1 MLLLTVMINKEKIY
15 EILQN
20 FECED
25 DVDLDQYQEVISY
38 TDMVD
43 IINSI
48 NEEILPYEITSYHVE
63 HNERYSNCI
72 KHLEQLFERR

>member
-25 DVDLDQYQEVISY
+25 NIDLDQYQEVISY
-38 TDMVD
+38 TDIVD

-48 NEEILPYEITSYHVE
+48 NEEILPYEITSYDVE
-63 HNERYSNCI
+63 HNERYLSCI

>member
-1 MLLLTVMINKEKIY
+1 MLSLTVMISKEKIY

-25 DVDLDQYQEVISY
+25 NVDLDQYQEVISC

-48 NEEILPYEITSYHVE
+48 NEEILPYEITSYDVE

-72 KHLEQLFERR
+72 KCLEQLFERR